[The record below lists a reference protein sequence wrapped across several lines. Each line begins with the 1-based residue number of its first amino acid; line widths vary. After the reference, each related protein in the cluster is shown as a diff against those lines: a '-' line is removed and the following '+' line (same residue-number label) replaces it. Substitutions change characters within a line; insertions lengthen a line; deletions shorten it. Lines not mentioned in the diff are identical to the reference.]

1 MGLASV
7 LIDRVCV
14 SGRVSA
20 REGARKREFCLWVF
34 LQYSLRERES
44 VCVVVVDGE
53 RVGVLCIGLPG
64 NASVPVPAFQ
74 RKDYCRRCI
83 IHTFKHTHTRFSKGR
98 RKGLGFRTA

>member
-34 LQYSLRERES
+34 LQYSLREREC
-44 VCVVVVDGE
+44 VCVVVDDGE
-53 RVGVLCIGLPG
+53 RVCVCCVLGCLVLLPYPCPLLKERITAG
-64 NASVPVPAFQ
+64 DVLFIHLNTRTSAFQ
-74 RKDYCRRCI
+74 KDDARV
-83 IHTFKHTHTRFSKGR
+83 
-98 RKGLGFRTA
+98 